1 VVAAVLP
8 TAAAPML
15 KNGFEAR
22 LGCCGGKPAAAYIP
36 FYNIK

>member
-1 VVAAVLP
+1 
-8 TAAAPML
+8 ML

-36 FYNIK
+36 FYNIKRHYI